1 MASRADYQV
10 GGAGEGVSLA
20 AAGLAVAEYCGG
32 EPVDT
37 HLYQPAQHCDCG
49 GGAEVVDST
58 VQCYSKVPRPY

>member
-37 HLYQPAQHCDCG
+37 HLYQPAQHCG
-49 GGAEVVDST
+49 GGTEVVDST
-58 VQCYSKVPRPY
+58 VQCFSRPY